1 MSTSNDRTLP
11 EDAVM
16 GEGESMDSTG
26 EGRLD
31 GNAAGGILAGL
42 FGCEMT
48 AAPGRCAHCGTVN
61 EMGAMHVY
69 MRGPGVVI
77 RCPACGEVVLRVVE
91 TTNATFVDAR
101 GAAYVRFE
109 REVR

>member
-1 MSTSNDRTLP
+1 MD
-11 EDAVM
+11 DA
-16 GEGESMDSTG
+16 SHMDSMG

-31 GNAAGGILAGL
+31 GNAVGGILAGL
-42 FGCEMT
+42 FGREMT
-48 AAPGRCAHCGTVN
+48 AAPSRCTHCGTVN

-91 TTNATFVDAR
+91 TTTATFVDAR
-101 GAAYVRFE
+101 GAAFVRFE
-109 REVR
+109 RER